1 MFTQIVKSKKRWETN
16 GKRQIYDYKIW
27 LPFTFEHSKRGPVE
41 NYPVNWA
48 LIVPK
53 VMSVIE
59 IRMQTTEII
68 GKNRSFFSPVRTW
81 LSFFILSL
89 IHRFYALFYT
99 YAQTTSSFSFIFTSV
114 CIKKTAESTQIKFQS
129 VYSQNKANKQ
139 TIEGKEVIY
148 RRRKICS
155 RRI

>member
-16 GKRQIYDYKIW
+16 KKRQIYDYKIW
-27 LPFTFEHSKRGPVE
+27 SPFTFEHSNRGPVE

-81 LSFFILSL
+81 LSFFILSF

-114 CIKKTAESTQIKFQS
+114 CIKNSWIDTNQISVGLHTKQS
-129 VYSQNKANKQ
+129 RQ
-139 TIEGKEVIY
+139 TND
-148 RRRKICS
+148 RRKRS
-155 RRI
+155 NLPTKENL